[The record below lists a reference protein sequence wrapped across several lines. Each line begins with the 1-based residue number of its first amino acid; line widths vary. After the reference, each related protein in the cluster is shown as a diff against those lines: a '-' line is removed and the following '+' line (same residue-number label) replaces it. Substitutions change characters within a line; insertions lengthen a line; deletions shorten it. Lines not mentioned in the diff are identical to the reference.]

1 MDMMD
6 LGLVLGVRIPP
17 KFKVPIFD
25 KYIGAT
31 CAKTH
36 VKSYYRKMFVYSDDE
51 KILMHFFQ
59 DRLSG
64 ASLEW
69 YMKLER
75 MYIRTWRYLV

>member
-64 ASLEW
+64 ASLG
-69 YMKLER
+69 YTQVVYLNSLVCLE
-75 MYIRTWRYLV
+75 LG